1 MQTKVKLTT
10 KQAENL
16 NSLEPSQI
24 AGLSPD
30 VLSLILNRLDLSEC
44 EKIIAEAKA
53 LTVPDV
59 LPKKGDIQRVRIET
73 PVSEMNFDQLLKQDS
88 ETRDTMEWKGRM
100 RVVARGRRT
109 IALNDDNS
117 INVDVSIDAFTSG
130 IDRETWSGKR
140 MVTLDQL
147 LDEQPR
153 YLPWSSDKLDPGSV
167 WAGLTE
173 DELAVVFWAASKPED
188 RGGIANLRG
197 MEKIVAR
204 ELRNKDWTLFEDTLA
219 AIKRAKNDKN
229 GRVEWAQCVAAQY
242 QPHFKSGE
250 AFTENN
256 TNKPQAA
263 VGVVIS
269 ASKKPLREGMI
280 EAFGFEDIRVICVNM
295 NIDYES
301 IEGSTKPSK
310 ILDLIEYCGR
320 RDRLVELAQECVKLR
335 PNGNF
340 GVVFAKDAIAQGDGA
355 VAVGAGGVYING
367 SNTGTINTGGGTFV
381 GRNIYIGGEFVGRD
395 KIVKNDWH

>member
-1 MQTKVKLTT
+1 MQTSVKLTV

-16 NSLEPSQI
+16 DALTEAQVAN
-24 AGLSPD
+24 LSAE
-30 VLSLILNRLDLSEC
+30 VLSLILNRLDILEC
-44 EKIIAEAKA
+44 AKIIAEAKQA
-53 LTVPDV
+53 TNPD
-59 LPKKGDIQRVRIET
+59 LPKPKSDTIQRVRIET

-100 RVVARGRRT
+100 RIVARGRRA

-140 MVTLDQL
+140 MVTLDEF

-167 WAGLTE
+167 WASLTE

-219 AIKRAKNDKN
+219 AIKRAKADKN

-242 QPHFKSGE
+242 QPHFKGGE

-256 TNKPQAA
+256 TRKSNVGTV
-263 VGVVIS
+263 VGVD
-269 ASKKPLREGMI
+269 KKALREDMI
-280 EAFGFEDIRVICVNM
+280 RMFDMNELHALCSDMEISFEDIA
-295 NIDYES
+295 
-301 IEGSTKPSK
+301 GSTRSAKV
-310 ILDLIEYCGR
+310 LGLIEYCNRCG
-320 RDRLVELAQECVKLR
+320 RLVELAQHCVELR
-335 PNGNF
+335 PNETF
-340 GVVFAKDAIAQGDGA
+340 GATFAQNTTIAQGDGA
-355 VAVGAGGVYING
+355 VAVGAGGVYVKGRVDG
-367 SNTGTINTGGGTFV
+367 SINTGTI
-381 GRNIYIGGEFVGRD
+381 RWR
-395 KIVKNDWH
+395 